1 MVYKFSSAKDA
12 LVMNGKGAHVVNP
25 WHITINLAKETI
37 EVKKRNSFLIGVD
50 ENVVNFKRVRS
61 IKIDQHL
68 IGADIHI
75 KVVGGSLSVYCLSK
89 SDAKKIKNILLEF
102 NDSQKESNFIIS

>member
-12 LVMNGKGAHVVNP
+12 LVMNGKGAHILNP

>member
-68 IGADIHI
+68 IGADIQI

>member
-12 LVMNGKGAHVVNP
+12 LVMNGKGAHILNP

-61 IKIDQHL
+61 IKIDQNLHRSR
-68 IGADIHI
+68 HT
-75 KVVGGSLSVYCLSK
+75 Y
-89 SDAKKIKNILLEF
+89 
-102 NDSQKESNFIIS
+102 

>member
-89 SDAKKIKNILLEF
+89 SDAKKIKTILLEF
-102 NDSQKESNFIIS
+102 NDAQKGSNFIIS

>member
-12 LVMNGKGAHVVNP
+12 LVMNGKGTHILNP

>member
-1 MVYKFSSAKDA
+1 MKYHFSSAKDA
-12 LVMNGKGAHVVNP
+12 LLFNGKGAHVVNP
-25 WHITINLAKETI
+25 WHITIDLDKETI

-50 ENVVNFKRVRS
+50 ENLVNFKRVRS

-89 SDAKKIKNILLEF
+89 SDAKKIKTILLEF
-102 NDSQKESNFIIS
+102 NDSRKGSNFIIS